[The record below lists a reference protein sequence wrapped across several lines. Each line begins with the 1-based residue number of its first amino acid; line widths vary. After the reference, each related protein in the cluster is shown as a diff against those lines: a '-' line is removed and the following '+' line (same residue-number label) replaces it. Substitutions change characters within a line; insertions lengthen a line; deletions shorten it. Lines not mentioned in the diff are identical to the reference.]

1 MMKKTL
7 NIKNIL
13 MDSFRNIYDVGVYL
27 LLFELVY
34 KGLILILFKP
44 VLNVIVSLFI
54 RAGGYEVLVNGDISR
69 FLFSFSG
76 VLMVLVVMVTSVVLV
91 YYEFTVI
98 ILILEQSKKKQE
110 IKLLELTQEALL
122 KLQNVIQIK
131 QMGLA
136 LYILILIPILNIG
149 IQSALVPTLSIPDF
163 IIGELAK
170 YPGSEYLF
178 IFLGL
183 ILLSLFAKLFIVL
196 PVMILENKSFNEAS
210 KKSFRVIKGEGFQI
224 AFTIFIGLALWLL
237 LSDLPFMLLENVQF
251 IVLRILRWFSN
262 ISMTLFT
269 LLISPFILAISLS
282 VYYDYIRIG
291 QLSVGEIKE
300 NIPLGFVSKK
310 VWSVLEIVFAF
321 IQKVIS
327 KVREHVKVFLLVALV
342 LTIIFNVYF
351 EESISPIYDKQL
363 LVGHRGGEYGVENT
377 IDTIL
382 YAGLNG
388 ADYVEMDVLLSLD
401 NIPVVIHDNN
411 LKRLGG
417 VSKNISDLT
426 YEEISQI
433 KIKGGGKE
441 SNIPSLT
448 DLARAV
454 KGKTKLLL
462 EFKTHGKE
470 QVSIVDKVME
480 ILDDEGILEETI
492 FHTSEEDII
501 KEFGEKHPDLTM
513 GYVFIGTIGNLSSSK
528 MAKMPIKFISAEES
542 LISKNLLKA
551 AHRADVAVYAWTI
564 NDDYKAKR
572 LFELGVD
579 AVITDYPV
587 EMVPLRDEFI
597 EFHEN
602 WDFLE

>member
-1 MMKKTL
+1 MKNNKL
-7 NIKNIL
+7 SIKNIII
-13 MDSFRNIYDVGVYL
+13 DSFKMIYDVGIYL
-27 LLFELVY
+27 LLFEVIY

-44 VLNVIVSLFI
+44 VLNIIMSLFI

-76 VLMVLVVMVTSVVLV
+76 VLMVLIVMVTSVVLV

-98 ILILEQSKKKQE
+98 LLILEQSKKKQQ
-110 IKLLELTQEALL
+110 IKLLEITEQALI
-122 KLQNVIQIK
+122 KLQSVIQIK
-131 QMGLA
+131 HVGLA
-136 LYILILIPILNIG
+136 LYILVLIPILNVG

-178 IFLGL
+178 MLLAFL
-183 ILLSLFAKLFIVL
+183 LLTLFAKLFLVL
-196 PVMILENKSFNEAS
+196 PIMILEQKSFNEAS
-210 KKSFRVIKGEGFQI
+210 KTSFKVIKGEGFQI
-224 AFTIFIGLALWLL
+224 ALIIFVGLGLWLAL
-237 LSDLPFMLLENVQF
+237 SNLPFMLLENVQF
-251 IVLRILRWFSN
+251 ILLRILRWLSN
-262 ISMTLFT
+262 ISMTVFT
-269 LLISPFILAISLS
+269 LLISPFILAISLG

-291 QLSVGEIKE
+291 QLVPSEPKGNVR
-300 NIPLGFVSKK
+300 LGFISKK
-310 VWSVLEIVFAF
+310 VWAVLETVFEM

-327 KVREHVKVFLLVALV
+327 KIKEHMKVFLVLALAV
-342 LTIIFNVYF
+342 TIVFNVYF
-351 EESISPIYDKQL
+351 EESITPIYDKQL

-388 ADYVEMDVLLSLD
+388 ADYVEMDVLLSVD

-426 YEEISQI
+426 YDEISQI

-441 SNIPSLT
+441 SYIPSLT
-448 DLARAV
+448 DLAKAV

-470 QVSIVDKVME
+470 QESIVDIVME
-480 ILDDEGILEETI
+480 ILKEEGILEETI

-513 GYVFIGTIGNLSSSK
+513 GYVFIGTIGNLSSAK
-528 MAKMPIKFISAEES
+528 MAKMPIKFISAE
-542 LISKNLLKA
+542 
-551 AHRADVAVYAWTI
+551 VAVYAWTI

-597 EFHEN
+597 DFHED